1 MNNSLMNS
9 KKMVQPTIIAMADST
24 HYLVGAVDK
33 HHNLFGLEGSGEAL
47 KLNSLQEAKQYLRD
61 HNVRST
67 IIEYQSAYDEM
78 CGTNMS
84 FGCCSQ
90 TVSL

>member
-1 MNNSLMNS
+1 MKNSLVNS
-9 KKMVQPTIIAMADST
+9 KNIIQPTIIAMADST

-33 HHNLFGLEGSGEAL
+33 SHNFVGLDGSGEAI
-47 KLNSLQEAKQYLRD
+47 KMNSLYEAKQYLRD
-61 HNVRST
+61 HNVHT
-67 IIEYQSAYDEM
+67 TVVEYQSAYDEM

-90 TVSL
+90 TITL